1 MTNRERALEAALRAM
16 TSSGQGYVKHGLDIH
31 TPGAGCPVCAALA
44 LPPSPQPSPVAEG
57 DHTPGPWHINYHGGQ
72 TTDAYVWGPDGTKR
86 GCIASVNLCGLDR
99 DDFTA
104 RSGNARLIAAAPD
117 MLAALQKADEALQA
131 AEQHVLCA
139 SGQELKEVTRGRARI
154 RAAIARATGRES

>member
-1 MTNRERALEAALRAM
+1 MTTRERALEAALRAM

-44 LPPSPQPSPVAEG
+44 LPPSPQSPPVAEG

-86 GCIASVNLCGLDR
+86 GCIARVNLCGLDR

-117 MLAALQKADEALQA
+117 MLAALRDCQTDEEHIDSYDWPRAL
-131 AEQHVLCA
+131 
-139 SGQELKEVTRGRARI
+139 RALRQI
-154 RAAIARATGRES
+154 NKIARAAIARATGRED